1 MVVCNI
7 VGVSAAVGGTP
18 YVISHVYRCPSMVDT
33 RKKGFSVIYESTT
46 TFTHR
51 LYIQIYYGIRAA
63 KTAGRD
69 SFF

>member
-1 MVVCNI
+1 
-7 VGVSAAVGGTP
+7 
-18 YVISHVYRCPSMVDT
+18 VDT
-33 RKKGFSVIYESTT
+33 RKKGCSVIYESTT

>member
-1 MVVCNI
+1 MAVRNI

-18 YVISHVYRCPSMVDT
+18 YIIPMYADVHRRVDM